1 MKNFIFYSII
11 ILVLSIFTFP
21 LTTFAEKSLELSVQY
36 GIQNKV
42 QVGKP
47 FPINIQLTNQSNSTI
62 EGDFVIFSNPTY
74 NMHGSYVLPVSIASG
89 ETKELN
95 IVIKGLYEHNLN
107 NNLFRFYEGRVKKGK
122 EIKLKGNSKF
132 VPNPLP
138 TERIIAGTL
147 SDNTAKLN
155 YFKLINLHG
164 TSLEWLNLEET
175 DIPNDPNALKML
187 DLIIVNA
194 FDFQRLSEMQLKALQ
209 DWVYQGGTL
218 FFDTYMNISN
228 SMVDIEE
235 FLLYKPSSA
244 IDLHSPKQL
253 PNSLTVFDGKVV
265 GDKVK
270 VITSEN
276 DIPILLTK
284 QFGNGTV
291 MQFTTSFSNDKVTEW
306 KEASNYFKNVV
317 SPSIST
323 KNMDVK
329 YGYNLEEE
337 LASSMSYIG
346 EIYPGNVI
354 SVPLLIIGFSL
365 YLLLIAPVLYFVLK
379 RMNKREH
386 AWWLVPT
393 IAVVT
398 SLLIFTV
405 GAKDRL
411 KGTQINET
419 SILFLDGERANGYG
433 VVSFLSNSG
442 GSYKVESKQLDLFP
456 VSKIFRGDS
465 DFARN
470 YAYLHVGE
478 QLNSIE
484 FNDVEYWS
492 IRSAVGPVTNFKLG
506 TFSSKLE
513 INNGK
518 LEGAVRNNLPINIS
532 DAYILTG
539 RHVYEIGR
547 ITSGEEKN
555 LSFSIGNESASHI
568 LPPNYSAVS
577 KIFPSFA
584 NREYGARLQKSELE
598 DFKRYR
604 LLELLIS
611 RKAFEQNFSSPII
624 VGYTTVPLYETK
636 VNEKES
642 GKSALHLI
650 AIPIQITNNVGGT
663 FSLTEESLQTNIE
676 IAENNK
682 GVIYYDGL
690 QAEDK
695 TAFVGKGTYSITYE
709 IPESIKKD
717 ITNYSLLN
725 ITISERNNGHRFFI
739 VNHEN
744 NEKEEL
750 LGLTKTIQ
758 KDISDYINSLNK
770 IEIYVENSFEEDR
783 EIVLPTIKVEGEIKN
798 D

>member
-1 MKNFIFYSII
+1 MFS
-11 ILVLSIFTFP
+11 FP
-21 LTTFAEKSLELSVQY
+21 LNTFAEKTLEANVQY

-74 NMHGSYVLPVSIASG
+74 NKTGSYVLPVSIASG

-95 IVIKGLYEHNLN
+95 IVIKGLSDQNLN
-107 NNLFRFYEGRVKKGK
+107 ENLFRFYEGGVKKGK
-122 EIKLKGNSKF
+122 ELQLTGNTRF

-138 TERIIAGTL
+138 IERIIVGTL
-147 SDNTAKLN
+147 SDNTPKLN
-155 YFKLINLHG
+155 YFKLMNFHG
-164 TSLEWLNLEET
+164 SSLEWLNLKEG
-175 DIPNDPNALKML
+175 DIPNDFNVLKL
-187 DLIIVNA
+187 FDLIIINGY
-194 FDFQRLSEMQLKALQ
+194 DLQRLSEEQLIAIQ
-209 DWVYQGGTL
+209 DWVYQGGAL

-228 SMVDIEE
+228 SLEGLEE
-235 FLLYKPSSA
+235 FLLYKPSNA
-244 IDLHSPKQL
+244 IELRSPKHL
-253 PNSLTVFDGKVV
+253 PNSLNVFEGKVI
-265 GDKVK
+265 GENVK
-270 VITSEN
+270 VLTSEN
-276 DIPILLTK
+276 DIPILLSK
-284 QFGNGTV
+284 QYGNGTV
-291 MQFTTSFSNDKVTEW
+291 IQFTTSFSNDKVTEW
-306 KEASNYFKNVV
+306 KGASDYFRSVL
-317 SPSIST
+317 STSIT
-323 KNMDVK
+323 PTNMDMK
-329 YGYNLEEE
+329 YGYNIEEE

-365 YLLLIAPVLYFVLK
+365 YLLFIAPVLYFVLK

-411 KGTQINET
+411 KGTQMNET
-419 SILFLDGERANGYG
+419 SILFLNGEKASGYG

-442 GSYKVESKQLDLFP
+442 GSYKVESKHLDFFP
-456 VSKIFRGDS
+456 VSRIYRGDS
-465 DFARN
+465 DVARK

-478 QLNSIE
+478 QSKSIE

-492 IRSAVGPVTNFKLG
+492 IRSAVGPVSNFKLG
-506 TFSSKLE
+506 SFTSKFE

-518 LEGAVRNNLPINIS
+518 LEGAVLNNLPININ

-547 ITSGEEKN
+547 LTSGEEKK

-568 LPPNYSAVS
+568 LPPNYNAVS
-577 KIFPSFA
+577 NMFPNFA
-584 NREYGARLQKSELE
+584 HREYGSRLQKSELE

-611 RKAFEQNFSSPII
+611 RKALKQNFSSPVI
-624 VGYTTVPLYETK
+624 VGYTTVPLFDTK
-636 VNEKES
+636 VNGKES
-642 GKSALHLI
+642 GKSSLHLI
-650 AIPIQITNNVGGT
+650 AIPIQITNNVGGD
-663 FSLTEESLQTNIE
+663 FSLTEEVLQTTID

-690 QAEDK
+690 QSEDK
-695 TAFVGKGTYSITYE
+695 TAFVGKGTYSISYE
-709 IPESIKKD
+709 IPESIKKET
-717 ITNYSLLN
+717 TNYSLLN
-725 ITISERNNGHRFFI
+725 ITLSERNNGLRFFI
-739 VNHEN
+739 VNNKN
-744 NEKEEL
+744 NEREEL
-750 LGLTKTIQ
+750 VGLTKTIQ
-758 KDISDYINSLNK
+758 KDILNYINSTNR